1 MYINDQRLASF
12 TLVNPHYIIK
22 NQQNVITGAG
32 HYRNESL
39 PYLFVAVIAFL
50 VTVMT
55 FVVTVMTASLRNAQ
69 IKTRIN
75 QFCSTLN

>member
-1 MYINDQRLASF
+1 MPYIFAAVM
-12 TLVNPHYIIK
+12 T
-22 NQQNVITGAG
+22 
-32 HYRNESL
+32 
-39 PYLFVAVIAFL
+39 FVVKVLTFV

>member
-1 MYINDQRLASF
+1 MYNNDQRLAPF

-22 NQQNVITGAG
+22 NQQNVITE
-32 HYRNESL
+32 RVIT
-39 PYLFVAVIAFL
+39 YLFAAVIAFL